1 MSEGRALDRM
11 ESTQKEK
18 IEALGQATVTAA
30 VALQWLGW
38 VRKINPHALIGPQP
52 AQTERNLAVRTL
64 MASPPRTLMARPGAC
79 PSPSQSPTSQRPAG
93 PGFTLHAPRGPTTIR
108 EGARAAPTTAS
119 TVWRAASD
127 QIR

>member
-1 MSEGRALDRM
+1 M

-79 PSPSQSPTSQRPAG
+79 PSPSQSPTSAPCWPWFHTSRPTWANNH
-93 PGFTLHAPRGPTTIR
+93 PGRSPSRTHDGLNGLAQQH
-108 EGARAAPTTAS
+108 
-119 TVWRAASD
+119 
-127 QIR
+127 QIRSGKAIKGLEKL